1 MLGVTRETG
10 TLARRCSFCGE
21 DRRKVDRL
29 VEGQG
34 GVAICGDCAR
44 LAAELTSEPESSSGD
59 LLVTGIGTLVTNDTR
74 YGGLLGEIPGAA
86 VAVRN
91 GRVTWVGRERALP
104 DRYRELPEIDCGGR
118 MVVPGFVDA
127 HRHFPAVAGTDLAA
141 YTEAAAD
148 QLGRLLEQGAT
159 TVEMRS
165 FGAPDPETEVTVLS
179 AVAAAGD
186 MLPCDVVTSV
196 VVGTDP
202 PPRGRGYQ
210 TMLESLLL
218 PTVARVASY
227 LDVVVGGP
235 LDRDAA
241 KSVIT
246 AGRRH
251 GLRPRVHIFG
261 GEALELAVEGGA
273 VSVDGLWGVDGS
285 AAPLAETGIVAVSVP
300 AASWM
305 DGRKEPASELWEAG
319 AIVALGSAC
328 SGGSVPTIP
337 MAMAIAVHHGGM
349 APDAA
354 LWAATRGGALALEE
368 PEKGMLG
375 LGATAD
381 LVVLEAETPADIVA
395 EPGRDP
401 VWRVIKDGSPL

>member
-1 MLGVTRETG
+1 M
-10 TLARRCSFCGE
+10 
-21 DRRKVDRL
+21 
-29 VEGQG
+29 EGQG

-148 QLGRLLEQGAT
+148 QLGRLLEQGVT

-165 FGAPDPETEVTVLS
+165 FGAPDPETEVTVLGGS
-179 AVAAAGD
+179 RRRD

-202 PPRGRGYQ
+202 RPAAAATRRCSNRPPSHRRPGRQ
-210 TMLESLLL
+210 L
-218 PTVARVASY
+218 P
-227 LDVVVGGP
+227 DVVVGGP

-241 KSVIT
+241 KSVIAAVAATGRPRCTSSAARRSSWRWRAAPSRST
-246 AGRRH
+246 ACGASTGRRAA
-251 GLRPRVHIFG
+251 G
-261 GEALELAVEGGA
+261 GDRDRGG
-273 VSVDGLWGVDGS
+273 VGPGGIVDG
-285 AAPLAETGIVAVSVP
+285 
-300 AASWM
+300 
-305 DGRKEPASELWEAG
+305 RCKEPASELWEAG
-319 AIVALGSAC
+319 
-328 SGGSVPTIP
+328 
-337 MAMAIAVHHGGM
+337 
-349 APDAA
+349 
-354 LWAATRGGALALEE
+354 R
-368 PEKGMLG
+368 
-375 LGATAD
+375 
-381 LVVLEAETPADIVA
+381 
-395 EPGRDP
+395 
-401 VWRVIKDGSPL
+401 